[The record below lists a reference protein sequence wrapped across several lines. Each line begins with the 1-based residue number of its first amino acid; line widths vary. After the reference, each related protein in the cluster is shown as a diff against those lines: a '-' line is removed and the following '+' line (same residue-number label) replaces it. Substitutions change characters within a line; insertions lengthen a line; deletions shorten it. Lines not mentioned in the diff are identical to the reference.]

1 MGGKNEIMC
10 HVVTSFLLFS
20 VIKFHLSES
29 GSLLIHELPAAWHS
43 EPRGFSDTWVRSS
56 AVPPLPWPVAFPSS
70 GQILSW
76 PTEPRMH

>member
-43 EPRGFSDTWVRSS
+43 EPRGLSDT
-56 AVPPLPWPVAFPSS
+56 
-70 GQILSW
+70 
-76 PTEPRMH
+76 